1 MGDTVIPA
9 AFKGAGRSEGLKIWR
24 IEKLDPKEI
33 PTSTYGQFFTGDA
46 YIILKSRKTGSSL
59 AHDLFFWL
67 GKECSQDEAGAAAML
82 TVALDDSL
90 GGAPIQ
96 HREVQGHESSAFTG
110 LFKKGVTYKQ
120 GGVASGF
127 KHVETNIS
135 SVRRLLHLK
144 GKRNVRATEVPMEWK
159 SFNEGDSF
167 ILDIGNALFVWNGAK
182 SNFNERRAS
191 IMFATSVRDN
201 ERGGRAKVAVVD
213 PGDPTP
219 PAMEKVLGEKPSK
232 LADPIPDN
240 DVKVAREDQQN
251 TKLYHVSDASGQ
263 LVMSEVAN
271 RPLTQDLLKT
281 EDCYILDQAGQR
293 IFVWK
298 GKGATRTERAA
309 AMSNALGFIKAKGY
323 PNHTCI
329 ETVNENAE
337 SSLFKQMF
345 QSWKVKG
352 QTAGLGKS
360 HSMGRIAKVENVS
373 FDAATLHAHPEQAA
387 QQRMVD
393 DGTGKVQ
400 VWRIEGPEMVE
411 VKSSQYGQF
420 YGGDCYIILYTYQVR
435 NRDAYIIYY
444 WQGRHATVD
453 ELGTS
458 ALKAVELDDQ
468 YNGAPVQVRVTMGK
482 EPNHFMAI
490 FKGKLIIY
498 EGGTSR
504 EGGQSQAADTRLFQ
518 VRGTDE
524 TNTKAIEV
532 PARSASLNSNDVFV
546 LQSPSN
552 VHLWYGKGA
561 SGDEREMA
569 KTVSRLISK
578 RDPEIVIEGQ
588 EKPDFWNAIGGKA
601 PYASAP
607 RLQEEEQDNPA
618 RLFLVSNATGR
629 VVVDEIS
636 DFTQDDLEEDDVMIL
651 DTWDQVFVWIG
662 ADANVTEKQES
673 LRITK
678 EYLDTDPSGRDPD
691 TPIIKVKMGFEP
703 PTFTGWFLAWD
714 PFKWSEGK
722 TYDQLKAEFGDASAV
737 VDVTTLITQ
746 SMAKSSIDGKSPNK
760 GGSTLQAGEPVRDV
774 GQMNLNGNFV
784 PGQTFSY
791 EELIGEEIPEGVDPT
806 KKELYLSDED
816 FESVFGMSRDKFNSL
831 AGWKRTGLKKEKKLF

>member
-1 MGDTVIPA
+1 
-9 AFKGAGRSEGLKIWR
+9 
-24 IEKLDPKEI
+24 
-33 PTSTYGQFFTGDA
+33 
-46 YIILKSRKTGSSL
+46 
-59 AHDLFFWL
+59 
-67 GKECSQDEAGAAAML
+67 ML

-737 VDVTTLITQ
+737 VDVTTLDSDLRFTLLHVSCPSADHTDAWLQ
-746 SMAKSSIDGKSPNK
+746 QRKS
-760 GGSTLQAGEPVRDV
+760 
-774 GQMNLNGNFV
+774 
-784 PGQTFSY
+784 
-791 EELIGEEIPEGVDPT
+791 ELIGEEIPEGVDPT

>member
-737 VDVTTLITQ
+737 VDVTT
-746 SMAKSSIDGKSPNK
+746 
-760 GGSTLQAGEPVRDV
+760 DV